1 MSDLTAARRDLEAAL
16 GADAVLADPLA
27 LRLYARDASMVE
39 GSAGLVVFPRSAD
52 DVAAC
57 MRDRGRRTTCR
68 WCRAAAAPASPAA
81 ATPIGD
87 ALVVVTTKM
96 NRILEVRAEDRL
108 AWVEPGVFN
117 LDLGTALAPTGFTY
131 APDPSSQQVSS
142 IGGNVEHERRRT
154 ALPGLRRDERP
165 RPGARRRA
173 ARRLDR
179 AGSAAK
185 GPAAAGYDLRGVV
198 VGSEG
203 TLGIVTAVCVR
214 LTPIAPAVRTMLLDF
229 ERVEDCA
236 ATVSAIVARGVVPAA
251 LEMMDRGIVR
261 AVENF
266 AHAGYPTDAAAVLL
280 VEVDGLE
287 AAVEAQAREVEAAAR
302 EHGVGTV
309 RVAADEAERA
319 LLWKGR
325 KSAFGAI
332 AQIAPHYHL
341 HDCVVPRTK
350 LAEVLAGVYAIAK
363 HHDLIVTNV
372 FHAGDGNLHPLFS
385 FDLSVPGTLERVLAA
400 ADELVRLCVD
410 AGGALS
416 GEHGIGL
423 EKRDF
428 MPLVFTEEDLERAG
442 VRARGVR
449 PRRADEPAQ
458 GAARRRAVRRLRGR
472 SVGARR
478 RAPGGHMDLIH
489 PHTPAEV
496 AEPCAP
502 RAPTAP
508 ACCSSAG
515 ASTSTRGTPSRSTP
529 SCGRRGWTAR
539 RLRPRRD
546 ARASSRPACGS
557 ATCAE
562 LLAEGGQEWPVDAP
576 SDATVGG
583 VIAADVALPRQLRV
597 GHAPRH
603 RRRDGG
609 RHRRRPS
616 RALAAPA
623 P

>member
-1 MSDLTAARRDLEAAL
+1 VSDLSAARRDLETAL
-16 GADAVLADPLA
+16 GVDAVLADPLA

-39 GSAGLVVFPRSAD
+39 GSAGLVVFPRSVD
-52 DVAAC
+52 DVAVC
-57 MRDRGRRTTCR
+57 MRI
-68 WCRAAAAPASPAA
+68 AAAHDLPVVPRGSGTGLAGA

-96 NRILEVRAEDRL
+96 NRILEVRPEDRL

-142 IGGNVEHERRRT
+142 IGGNVNTNAGGPHCLAYGVTSAHVLALDVVLSDGST
-154 ALPGLRRDERP
+154 ARF
-165 RPGARRRA
+165 
-173 ARRLDR
+173 
-179 AGSAAK
+179 GSE

-203 TLGIVTAVCVR
+203 TLGIVTAACVR

-229 ERVEDCA
+229 DRVHDCA

-261 AVENF
+261 AVEHF

-287 AAVEAQAREVEAAAR
+287 AAVDAQAREVEAAAR

-363 HHDLIVTNV
+363 RHHLIVTNV

-385 FDLSVPGTLERVLAA
+385 FDLSVPGTMERVLAA

-428 MPLVFTEEDLERAG
+428 MPLVFTKEDLNAQACVRSAFDPDGRMNPRKVLPDGARCGDYAAAALARAG
-442 VRARGVR
+442 SL
-449 PRRADEPAQ
+449 PE
-458 GAARRRAVRRLRGR
+458 
-472 SVGARR
+472 
-478 RAPGGHMDLIH
+478 
-489 PHTPAEV
+489 
-496 AEPCAP
+496 
-502 RAPTAP
+502 
-508 ACCSSAG
+508 
-515 ASTSTRGTPSRSTP
+515 GT
-529 SCGRRGWTAR
+529 W
-539 RLRPRRD
+539 
-546 ARASSRPACGS
+546 
-557 ATCAE
+557 
-562 LLAEGGQEWPVDAP
+562 
-576 SDATVGG
+576 
-583 VIAADVALPRQLRV
+583 I
-597 GHAPRH
+597 
-603 RRRDGG
+603 
-609 RHRRRPS
+609 
-616 RALAAPA
+616 
-623 P
+623 

>member
-1 MSDLTAARRDLEAAL
+1 VTDLSAARRDMEAAL

-27 LRLYARDASMVE
+27 LQLYARDASMVE

-52 DVAAC
+52 DVATC
-57 MRDRGRRTTCR
+57 MRVSAAHGLPVVPRGSGTGL
-68 WCRAAAAPASPAA
+68 AGA

-96 NRILEVRAEDRL
+96 NRVLEVRPEDRL

-117 LDLGTALAPTGFTY
+117 LDLAQTLSPTGYTY

-142 IGGNVEHERRRT
+142 IGGNVNTNAGGPHCLAYGVTSAHVLALDVVLADGGMERV
-154 ALPGLRRDERP
+154 
-165 RPGARRRA
+165 
-173 ARRLDR
+173 
-179 AGSAAK
+179 GSE
-185 GPAAAGYDLRGVV
+185 GPAVPGYDLRGVL

-203 TLGIVTAVCVR
+203 TLGVVTAVCVR
-214 LTPIAPAVRTMLLDF
+214 LTPLAPAVRTMLLDF
-229 ERVEDCA
+229 ERVHDCA
-236 ATVSAIVARGVVPAA
+236 ATVSAIVASGVVPAA

-280 VEVDGLE
+280 VELDGLP
-287 AAVEAQAREVEAAAR
+287 AGVDAQAREVEAAAR
-302 EHGVGTV
+302 ANGVGTV

-350 LAEVLAGVYAIAK
+350 LADVLTGVYAIAK
-363 HHDLIVTNV
+363 RHDLIVTNV

-385 FDLSVPGTLERVLAA
+385 FDLSVPGTLDRVLAA

-428 MPLVFTEEDLERAG
+428 MPLVFTEEDLNTQAC
-442 VRARGVR
+442 VRAAFDPDGRMN
-449 PRRADEPAQ
+449 PRKILPDGSRCGDY
-458 GAARRRAVRRLRGR
+458 AAA
-472 SVGARR
+472 
-478 RAPGGHMDLIH
+478 
-489 PHTPAEV
+489 
-496 AEPCAP
+496 
-502 RAPTAP
+502 
-508 ACCSSAG
+508 
-515 ASTSTRGTPSRSTP
+515 
-529 SCGRRGWTAR
+529 
-539 RLRPRRD
+539 
-546 ARASSRPACGS
+546 
-557 ATCAE
+557 
-562 LLAEGGQEWPVDAP
+562 
-576 SDATVGG
+576 
-583 VIAADVALPRQLRV
+583 
-597 GHAPRH
+597 
-603 RRRDGG
+603 
-609 RHRRRPS
+609 
-616 RALAAPA
+616 ALAQAGKLPEGTWI
-623 P
+623 

>member
-1 MSDLTAARRDLEAAL
+1 VSDLTAARRDLEAAL

-39 GSAGLVVFPRSAD
+39 GSAGLVVFPRSPD
-52 DVAAC
+52 DVVAC
-57 MRDRGRRTTCR
+57 MRV
-68 WCRAAAAPASPAA
+68 AAAHDMPVVPRGSGTGLAGAS
-81 ATPIGD
+81 TPIGD

-96 NRILEVRAEDRL
+96 NRILEVRPEDRL

-117 LDLGTALAPTGFTY
+117 LDLGEALAPTGFTY

-142 IGGNVEHERRRT
+142 IGGNVNTNAGGPHCLAYGVTSAHVLALDVVLADGST
-154 ALPGLRRDERP
+154 A
-165 RPGARRRA
+165 
-173 ARRLDR
+173 RL
-179 AGSAAK
+179 GSE

-203 TLGIVTAVCVR
+203 TLGVVTAACVR

-229 ERVEDCA
+229 ERVADCA
-236 ATVSAIVARGVVPAA
+236 ATVSAIVAAGVVPAA

-280 VEVDGLE
+280 VELDGLE
-287 AAVEAQAREVEAAAR
+287 AGVEAQAREVQAAAR
-302 EHGVGTV
+302 EHAVGTV

-350 LAEVLAGVYAIAK
+350 LAEVLAGIYAIARR
-363 HHDLIVTNV
+363 HDLIVTNV

-385 FDLSVPGTLERVLAA
+385 FDLSVPGTLDRVLAA

-428 MPLVFTEEDLERAG
+428 MPLVFTEDDLSAQACVRSAFDPDGRMNPHKVLPDGARCGDYAAAALARAG
-442 VRARGVR
+442 EL
-449 PRRADEPAQ
+449 PE
-458 GAARRRAVRRLRGR
+458 
-472 SVGARR
+472 
-478 RAPGGHMDLIH
+478 
-489 PHTPAEV
+489 
-496 AEPCAP
+496 
-502 RAPTAP
+502 
-508 ACCSSAG
+508 
-515 ASTSTRGTPSRSTP
+515 GT
-529 SCGRRGWTAR
+529 W
-539 RLRPRRD
+539 
-546 ARASSRPACGS
+546 
-557 ATCAE
+557 
-562 LLAEGGQEWPVDAP
+562 
-576 SDATVGG
+576 
-583 VIAADVALPRQLRV
+583 I
-597 GHAPRH
+597 
-603 RRRDGG
+603 
-609 RHRRRPS
+609 
-616 RALAAPA
+616 
-623 P
+623 